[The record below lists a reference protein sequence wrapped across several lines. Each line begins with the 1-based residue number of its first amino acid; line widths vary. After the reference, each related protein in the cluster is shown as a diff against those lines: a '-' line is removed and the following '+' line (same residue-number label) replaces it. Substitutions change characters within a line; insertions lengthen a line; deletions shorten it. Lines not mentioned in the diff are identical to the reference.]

1 MTRTAVAAGGFVS
14 ERGIK
19 MNVYDFDNTIY
30 DGESF
35 LDLFFFFF
43 KKDPALVKYVPAVMS
58 GLYKYTKGTINAEE
72 ALGEYSHIIVEY
84 LSGSKRPKILFFLY
98 GSIFDQIKGLNANN
112 PPRQMAINLPL
123 TPAAKNIQ
131 ATIAQ

>member
-1 MTRTAVAAGGFVS
+1 MTRTAVAAAGFVS

-43 KKDPALVKYVPAVMS
+43 KKFFRAWTELIFNHS
-58 GLYKYTKGTINAEE
+58 F
-72 ALGEYSHIIVEY
+72 
-84 LSGSKRPKILFFLY
+84 KRNFL
-98 GSIFDQIKGLNANN
+98 IF
-112 PPRQMAINLPL
+112 
-123 TPAAKNIQ
+123 
-131 ATIAQ
+131 